1 MIDSSCGIISGLKR
15 KKQGGYDRINYYD
28 LNNDY
33 EEHNKI
39 IEHINM
45 KYNIQEYEKEEC

>member
-15 KKQGGYDRINYYD
+15 KYINSTDKINYYD
-28 LNNDY
+28 LNKDY

-39 IEHINM
+39 MKHINM
-45 KYNIQEYEKEEC
+45 KYNIQECEEEY